1 MGTKVGPNVLNYD
14 DAAYIFD
21 AANIRSYSGTA
32 STWFDLSVYGAA
44 CRTLIGI
51 AFTGVGSTSY
61 FNFLGGNSMPITG
74 VAHLNTGTGPRTVI
88 SWVYPTSNAGWLQI
102 LGFGTATSNAAT
114 GLAISNGTKWST
126 FQHNVRADEDG
137 VATTNVWTHVA
148 MTQSSLGSS
157 IFING
162 SLVASFGSAITA
174 NQGAAYIGA
183 SFQGTEI
190 WQGRINQVLFFNRQ
204 FTAAEINKH
213 FLITRGKFGV

>member
-1 MGTKVGPNVLNYD
+1 MGTKVGPNIDYNG
-14 DAAYIFD
+14 AALIFD
-21 AANIRSYSGTA
+21 AAAYPGTGSWRDKSG
-32 STWFDLSVYGAA
+32 FLSV
-44 CRTLIGI
+44 CNTLIGI

-74 VAHLNTGTGPRTVI
+74 VAQLSYGTGPRSVI

-102 LGFGTATSNAAT
+102 LGFGTATGNAAT

-137 VATTNVWTHVA
+137 VAVINVWTHVA

-162 SLVASFGSAITA
+162 SLVASFSSAITA

-183 SFQGTEI
+183 SFQGSEI
-190 WQGRINQVLFFNRQ
+190 WQGRIAQVLFYNRQ
-204 FTAAEINKH
+204 LTAADINKH
-213 FLITRGKFGV
+213 FIITKGKFGV

>member
-1 MGTKVGPNVLNYD
+1 MGTKVGPNVNYD
-14 DAAYIFD
+14 GAAYIFD

-44 CRTLIGI
+44 CRTLTGI

-74 VAHLNTGTGPRTVI
+74 VDQLSYGTGPRTVI

-102 LGFGTATSNAAT
+102 LGFGTATGNAAT

-137 VATTNVWTHVA
+137 VAVINVWTHVA

-162 SLVASFGSAITA
+162 SLVASFSSAITA

-190 WQGRINQVLFFNRQ
+190 WKGRIAQVLFYNRQ
-204 FTAAEINKH
+204 LTASDIDKH
-213 FLITRGKFGV
+213 FIITKGKFGV

>member
-1 MGTKVGPNVLNYD
+1 MGTKVGPNVNYD

-44 CRTLIGI
+44 CRTLTGI

-74 VAHLNTGTGPRTVI
+74 VANLNYGTGPRTVI

-204 FTAAEINKH
+204 FTASDINKH